1 MQHHIHPNRLGR
13 HMHKTNHVAVFLQQ
27 KKGLLFIS
35 KYKDTSLAF
44 NALLLPSSQWLKMVK
59 KVPFEGMLDG
69 LAGKGADFLTVRMW
83 VRVPVTEL
91 RLF

>member
-59 KVPFEGMLDG
+59 KVAFEGMLDG